1 MKKRRVKKSVVK
13 LVLRIVSIS
22 IIIYFCITAVS
33 YVVKIKSLSD
43 KEKSLNDE
51 LVSLKKNEEKLK
63 TDILKLNDK
72 EYIARYAREHY
83 LYTKDGE
90 YTLKIDENDDTKK
103 DVEKKPDYK
112 YIYIASTC
120 AGVILLSVFV
130 LHKKRRKK

>member
-22 IIIYFCITAVS
+22 IIIYFCIIAVS

>member
-33 YVVKIKSLSD
+33 YVVKIKSLSY
-43 KEKSLNDE
+43 KEKSLINE
-51 LVSLKKNEEKLK
+51 LVSLKENEEKLK

>member
-1 MKKRRVKKSVVK
+1 MKKRKVKKSVVK

-90 YTLKIDENDDTKK
+90 YTLKIDENDNTKK
-103 DVEKKPDYK
+103 EVEKKPDYK

>member
-43 KEKSLNDE
+43 KEKSLNNE
-51 LVSLKKNEEKLK
+51 RVSLKENEEKLK

-103 DVEKKPDYK
+103 EVEKKSDYK
-112 YIYIASTC
+112 YIYIASAC
-120 AGVILLSVFV
+120 AGVILLFVFI

>member
-51 LVSLKKNEEKLK
+51 LVSLKENEEKLK